1 MFFTKPDLTAGSRPT
16 LLPDETLLF
25 VQDSVGLY
33 EGKYKIAACQKGH
46 AYLTSHRV
54 CYIDDIDPRNCSL
67 SVDLKDV
74 ERHEFQ
80 ASFLRSSAKVTLH
93 PKPLKRGFGSLRQ
106 HIGSPSPLVQKV
118 ASASS
123 PVSRAPSPPVRAAE
137 VQVDRGTWICPIC
150 TFPNPVPPNFDPTIA
165 TDAFPLPP
173 CLTCGIK
180 PNFAHVL
187 KAAIS
192 ANAKRAAAP
201 GVDSRS
207 NNSHS
212 NARAAPSISASDA
225 SGSIICPRCT
235 FANHPGMRSCE
246 ICNSPLPSTQTAA
259 QPQAYDRPI
268 SPGPEIANLR
278 LDEEHE
284 NESIKI
290 SFRAGGDKTFYER
303 LKNAM
308 IQRRWLLQHAPPVPP
323 PEHPSPSPSPNPM
336 LDQISSPPISRPQS
350 TSVGIAGLE
359 QRGLQSRRNNETVLG
374 NAFSDLEALMASA
387 KDIVALAEKFAA
399 ESGSGSNAL
408 LSESAAAMG
417 MVATRDTVGSSNS
430 AMSSSLY
437 ISELSRNLAEY
448 VTDPRRGLL
457 RANGGIMGL
466 VDLWA
471 TINRSRNGVELV
483 SPADFHNAAEAWD
496 RLNLPVR
503 LRQFRSGLLVVQAR
517 DWTDE
522 KSIASINGWLRSL
535 QQSPP
540 EDLPVWDWA
549 NFGCGV
555 TAQEAASRF
564 GWSLGVANEELE
576 MAEERGVLCREEGV
590 EGLKFWLNYL
600 VVEDDALP

>member
-1 MFFTKPDLTAGSRPT
+1 MFFQKPDLTAGSRPV

-33 EGKYKIAACQKGH
+33 EGKFKIAACQKGH

-54 CYIDDIDPRNCSL
+54 CYIDDIDSRNCSL

-74 ERHEFQ
+74 ERHDFQ
-80 ASFLRSSAKVTLH
+80 AGFLRSSAKITLH

-106 HIGSPSPLVQKV
+106 HVGSPSPLVQKV
-118 ASASS
+118 SSASS
-123 PVSRAPSPPVRAAE
+123 PVSRVPSPPIRAATP
-137 VQVDRGTWICPIC
+137 QVDRGTWICSIC
-150 TFPNPVPPNFDPTIA
+150 TFPNAVPSNFDPTIA
-165 TDAFPLPP
+165 TEAFPLPP

-180 PNFAHVL
+180 PEFAHVL

-192 ANAKRAAAP
+192 ANTKRAAAA
-201 GVDSRS
+201 GAETGSRHTRT
-207 NNSHS
+207 NS
-212 NARAAPSISASDA
+212 AATPAAFLTDDSASVVC
-225 SGSIICPRCT
+225 SRCT
-235 FANHPGMRSCE
+235 FANHPGMRNCE
-246 ICNSPLPSTQTAA
+246 ICNTLLPVPRSSSAY
-259 QPQAYDRPI
+259 QPERPV

-284 NESIKI
+284 NESVKL
-290 SFRAGGDKTFYER
+290 SFRAGGDKTFYDR

-308 IQRRWLLQHAPPVPP
+308 IQRRWLLQQAPPILHPDG
-323 PEHPSPSPSPNPM
+323 PSPSPSPSPF
-336 LDQISSPPISRPQS
+336 LDQTSSAPISRPQS

-374 NAFSDLEALMASA
+374 NAFNDLEALMASA

-399 ESGSGSNAL
+399 DSGSGSNKL

-417 MVATRDTVGSSNS
+417 MVATKDTVGNSSTSNT
-430 AMSSSLY
+430 LY

-457 RANGGIMGL
+457 RGNGGIMGL

-471 TINRSRNGVELV
+471 NINRSRNGVELI

-522 KSIASINGWLRSL
+522 KSIASITGWLNSL
-535 QQSPP
+535 RQSAP
-540 EDLPVWDWA
+540 EDLPAWDWSE
-549 NFGCGV
+549 FGCGV

-576 MAEERGVLCREEGV
+576 MAEERGILCREEGV

-600 VVEDDALP
+600 IADDDLLK

>member
-1 MFFTKPDLTAGSRPT
+1 MFFQKPDLTAGSRPT

-33 EGKYKIAACQKGH
+33 EGKFKIAACQKGH

-74 ERHEFQ
+74 ERHDFQ
-80 ASFLRSSAKVTLH
+80 AGFLRSSAKITLH

-106 HIGSPSPLVQKV
+106 HVGSLSPLVQKV
-118 ASASS
+118 SSASS
-123 PVSRAPSPPVRAAE
+123 PVSRVPSPPIRAATP
-137 VQVDRGTWICPIC
+137 QVDRGTWICPIC
-150 TFPNPVPPNFDPTIA
+150 TFPNAVPSNFDPTIA
-165 TDAFPLPP
+165 TEAFPLPP

-180 PNFAHVL
+180 PEFAHVL

-192 ANAKRAAAP
+192 ANTKRAATASTNSE
-201 GVDSRS
+201 SRYS
-207 NNSHS
+207 RTDPTAH
-212 NARAAPSISASDA
+212 AVVTTDD
-225 SGSIICPRCT
+225 SGSVLCPQCT

-246 ICNSPLPSTQTAA
+246 ICNSPLPVPSSSSSATQ
-259 QPQAYDRPI
+259 PERSV

-278 LDEEHE
+278 TDEEHE
-284 NESIKI
+284 NESIKL
-290 SFRAGGDKTFYER
+290 SFRAGGDKVFYDR
-303 LKNAM
+303 LKKAM
-308 IQRRWLLQHAPPVPP
+308 IQRRWLLQHAPPLLQPDNQS
-323 PEHPSPSPSPNPM
+323 PSPSPSPM
-336 LDQISSPPISRPQS
+336 LDGISPAPISRPQS

-374 NAFSDLEALMASA
+374 NAFNDLEALMASA

-399 ESGSGSNAL
+399 DSGSGSSPL
-408 LSESAAAMG
+408 LSESAAAIS
-417 MVATRDTVGSSNS
+417 MVATKDTVGNSSTSNT
-430 AMSSSLY
+430 LY

-471 TINRSRNGVELV
+471 TINRSRNGVELI

-522 KSIASINGWLRSL
+522 KSIAGITGWLGSL
-535 QQSPP
+535 RQSAP
-540 EDLPVWDWA
+540 EDLPAWDWSE
-549 NFGCGV
+549 FGRGV

-590 EGLKFWLNYL
+590 EGLKFWLNHL
-600 VVEDDALP
+600 VADDDLLK